1 MYTLV
6 ALFCEV
12 ANPSVCVPA
21 VPPIIFPNSE
31 SCYQFA
37 VAEQGN
43 IDLTL
48 VTYDYQC
55 VGWDKI

>member
-6 ALFCEV
+6 ALFCEI
-12 ANPSVCVPA
+12 ANPTVCVPA
-21 VPPIIFPNSE
+21 TPPIVFPTSE
-31 SCYQFA
+31 SCYEFA
-37 VAEQGN
+37 IAETPKIN
-43 IDLTL
+43 LEV